1 MKNAVTK
8 NICRIGLKSVSP
20 VSMRTR
26 QKIMTLNGNAGV
38 GMVNVI
44 TKSMG
49 GNER

>member
-8 NICRIGLKSVSP
+8 NICRIGLKNASP
-20 VSMRTR
+20 VSMHTKH
-26 QKIMTLNGNAGV
+26 KIMTLNGNVGV

-44 TKSMG
+44 TRSMG